1 MLCSTFAALGGILV
15 AAQVTSVSQASGT
28 TDTNLTAIAA
38 AVIGG
43 TSLFGGRGSAYSAML
58 GILVLQAIQSGLNL
72 IGVDSSVRFMVTGAV
87 LLLAVAIDSVSRR
100 ARASSGRG

>member
-1 MLCSTFAALGGILV
+1 MV
-15 AAQVTSVSQASGT
+15 ASNLTTVSQASGT

-58 GILVLQAIQSGLNL
+58 GILVLQAIRSGLN
-72 IGVDSSVRFMVTGAV
+72 IINVDSDVRYIVTGGV

-100 ARASSGRG
+100 VRTSSGRG